1 MNEMLWFEER
11 VPTLSINPDMATR
24 EDIARLAA
32 DLIEVNRQVVKLRI
46 GIEQA
51 IKFLTELPGG
61 IDYDADASEQS
72 PEDAVAHIGGL
83 IWQDLTNLL
92 EKTK

>member
-1 MNEMLWFEER
+1 MNKMPWLEER

-32 DLIEVNRQVVKLRI
+32 DLIEVNQKIVKLRI
-46 GIEQA
+46 GIEQT
-51 IKFLTELPGG
+51 IELLTKLPSG

-72 PEDAVAHIGGL
+72 PENAVTHIGGL

-92 EKTK
+92 EETK